1 MRFDLRR
8 SLIAMSMALPMGCAN
23 STPGQAGQ
31 GADAKPAASQQDQPA
46 VIKAL
51 EQQGLEIQGRFEAP
65 SGLRGYAGSAGG
77 RPISVYLTSDGK
89 YALVGTLID
98 AQGNDVGAE
107 ALRKLVSGPAGQK
120 MWEQLEHST
129 VVVDGQADA
138 ARIIYTFTDPNCPYC
153 NAFWR
158 ASRPWVE
165 AGKVQLRHVLVGI
178 IKQDSPTK
186 AAAILQA
193 SSPAQAL
200 AYNEEHHDQGGIKP
214 AASVSPEVAKTLQ
227 QNLMLMTAL
236 GFQGTPAIVFK
247 DAQGQVQTR
256 SGMPQGADLENVL
269 GPK

>member
-1 MRFDLRR
+1 M
-8 SLIAMSMALPMGCAN
+8 
-23 STPGQAGQ
+23 
-31 GADAKPAASQQDQPA
+31 
-46 VIKAL
+46 
-51 EQQGLEIQGRFEAP
+51 
-65 SGLRGYAGSAGG
+65 
-77 RPISVYLTSDGK
+77 
-89 YALVGTLID
+89 
-98 AQGNDVGAE
+98 
-107 ALRKLVSGPAGQK
+107 
-120 MWEQLEHST
+120 
-129 VVVDGQADA
+129 DGQADA

-200 AYNEEHHDQGGIKP
+200 AYNEQHHDQGGIKP
-214 AASVSPEVAKTLQ
+214 AASVSPQVAKTLQ